1 MVKKYWSPF
10 AACCRNHLSR
20 VPLFFVFC
28 IYPGVCRFVAAGSPL
43 GIRLLFATV
52 GIIASIEDVCILD
65 VCVYRISNALL
76 GVLAEL
82 PLYRGAVYR
91 LRFEN
96 MSRFSAFHG
105 VCFFRYLV
113 YILTLSP
120 VLSF

>member
-1 MVKKYWSPF
+1 MVTNTGLSSLSAEEPSFKGPF
-10 AACCRNHLSR
+10 VL
-20 VPLFFVFC
+20 VFC

-76 GVLAEL
+76 GMIAEL
-82 PLYRGAVYR
+82 PLYHGAVYR

-105 VCFFRYLV
+105 VCFSRFLV
-113 YILTLSP
+113 YIPTISR
-120 VLSF
+120 VISF